1 MPMTYSDQEPHRR
14 FAPTPGAIRA
24 ALPFLSRLDT
34 ELQEMGLE
42 AATRVAEAIADMG
55 TVSNGHVDVLLDVNS
70 PYVPLIAQIP
80 DRAARAVS
88 ALLSA
93 GPFVFRFADY
103 KARSYPAIATHGGP
117 ALEAIGNAPC
127 AILLGDSITSWA
139 SSHSWYG
146 PLARCIQGG
155 YPLGKSP
162 SHSGSSALFDLV
174 LHRASLPGCTPRSHD
189 DAALRQLRS
198 IVRFLERD
206 GECDDLER
214 VGTRVDQDRIYLV
227 DGHHLD
233 TRTLRVHAPV
243 EEGGPTLFSI
253 LPLSGPLPPYLHPD
267 LELARRSLFDRAMWV
282 KSIFDWMHETV
293 VPAPEV
299 SRAPGY

>member
-1 MPMTYSDQEPHRR
+1 MCSLFLVSTHRR
-14 FAPTPGAIRA
+14 FAPTPGAMRA
-24 ALPFLSRLDT
+24 ALPFLARLDT
-34 ELQEMGLE
+34 DLQEMGLD
-42 AATRVAEAIADMG
+42 AAIRIAEAIHDMG
-55 TVSNGHVDVLLDVNS
+55 TVTSGHVDVLLDVNS
-70 PYVPLIAQIP
+70 PHVPLLAQIP

-93 GPFVFRFADY
+93 GPFVFLFADY
-103 KARSYPAIATHGGP
+103 KARSYPSIATHGGS

-139 SSHSWYG
+139 SCHAWYA
-146 PLARCIQGG
+146 PVARCIENGH
-155 YPLGKSP
+155 PLGQSP
-162 SHSGSSALFDLV
+162 SHAGSSSLFDLV
-174 LHRASLPGCTPRSHD
+174 LHRASLPGGTPRSHD
-189 DAALRQLRS
+189 DPAVRQLRS

-206 GECDDLER
+206 GECEDLSL
-214 VGTRVDQDRIYLV
+214 VGTRVDQDRIYLI

-233 TRTLRVHAPV
+233 TRTFRVHAPV

-253 LPLSGPLPPYLHPD
+253 LPLSGPLPPYLHPS
-267 LELARRSLFDRAMWV
+267 LELARRSLFDRAIWV
-282 KSIFDWMHETV
+282 KSIFDWMNETV